1 MNKIIFQVG
10 LLSFC
15 VSVVIFSTMGNE
27 VLEVVSKSFIVF
39 IAAIVTMIGVIVGTS
54 LLSAKEKSEP
64 QESGKTV

>member
-15 VSVVIFSTMGNE
+15 VSVVVFTTLGNE

-39 IAAIVTMIGVIVGTS
+39 IAAIVTMIGVVVGTS
-54 LLSAKEKSEP
+54 MLSAKEKPEP